1 MFDSYIQALKKNI
14 SSENESRF
22 HAIQLLELHKEVIKR
37 KRPLIVELGVDRG
50 QSTKVFLNAIQKRKE
65 LH

>member
-22 HAIQLLELHKEVIKR
+22 HAIQLLELHK
-37 KRPLIVELGVDRG
+37 G
-50 QSTKVFLNAIQKRKE
+50 SYKE
-65 LH
+65 KDP

>member
-1 MFDSYIQALKKNI
+1 MFDSYIEALKKNI

-37 KRPLIVELGVDRG
+37 KRPLIVELGLIAD
-50 QSTKVFLNAIQKRKE
+50 KVPKYFLMQFKKRKE